1 MRTIVFDTGPIIS
14 LSMNNLLGIIKKL
27 KEKFDGEFYITPSIK
42 KEAIDRPLDSKK
54 FKFEAIQV
62 FKQLQ
67 EGVFKIYP
75 NNMDPLAEELLSLSN
90 NTFKAQGNYIQIVH
104 YAEMEVVAAAL
115 TLGAT
120 AVVIDERTTRLLIE
134 NPQLIKERLEKKLHT
149 NVEINK
155 ENLTEIKKKLQGIT
169 VLRSVELVT
178 IAYEK
183 GYLNEYVLK
192 EIKQPKKELL
202 EAVLWG
208 VKLSGCAVSE
218 DEINNLLRFENTS

>member
-14 LSMNNLLGIIKKL
+14 LAMNNLLSVISKL
-27 KEKFDGEFYITPSIK
+27 KNSFNGEFYITPAVK
-42 KEAIDRPLDSKK
+42 KEAIDRPLESKK

-62 FKQLQ
+62 FKELQ
-67 EGVFKIYP
+67 NGSFKIYP
-75 NNMDPLAEELLSLSN
+75 NNMDQIAEELLKIAN

-104 YAEMEVVAAAL
+104 YAEMEVVAAAI
-115 TLGAT
+115 TLGAN

-134 NPQLIKERLEKKLHT
+134 NPILIKERLEKKLHV

-155 ENLTEIKKKLQGIT
+155 ENLNEIKKRLQGMI

-183 GYLNEYVLK
+183 GYLNDYVLK
-192 EIKQPKKELL
+192 EVKQPRKELL
-202 EAVLWG
+202 TAVLWG
-208 VKLSGCAVSE
+208 VKLSGCSVSE
-218 DEINNLLRFENTS
+218 DEIDNLLRFENTS

>member
-1 MRTIVFDTGPIIS
+1 MKTIIFDTGPIIS
-14 LSMNNLLGIIKKL
+14 LAMNNLLDILKKL
-27 KEKFDGEFYITPSIK
+27 KEPFNGEFYITPAIK
-42 KEAIDRPLDSKK
+42 KEVIDRPLDSRK

-62 FKQLQ
+62 YKQLQ
-67 EGVFKIYP
+67 DGVFKIYP
-75 NNMDPLAEELLSLSN
+75 NNMDQLAEELLTLAN

-120 AVVIDERTTRLLIE
+120 AIVIDERTTRVLIE
-134 NPQLIKERLEKKLHT
+134 NPILIKERLEKKLHV

-155 ENLTEIKKKLQGIT
+155 ENLSELKKRLQGIT
-169 VLRSVELVT
+169 VLRSFELVT

-183 GYLNEYVLK
+183 GYLNNYVLK

-202 EAVLWG
+202 TAILWG

-218 DEINNLLRFENTS
+218 DEIDTLLRIENTN